1 MTRATPQQFSRSRH
15 VWEVTAARMTI
26 VTAALTV
33 ALALYLL
40 IGQVWAMSTY
50 VGWEV
55 SDRLR
60 LLSGIT
66 LVTLATIAGIRIAS
80 SAWSRT
86 APPTRSVLGAL
97 VSFLI
102 AQLGSLLVL
111 NSMAFFPGPL
121 PGGPG

>member
-1 MTRATPQQFSRSRH
+1 MTRATPQQFSRGRE
-15 VWEVTAARMTI
+15 VWEVTAAWMSI

-60 LLSGIT
+60 VLSGIA
-66 LVTLATIAGIRIAS
+66 LVAVATIAGIRVAS
-80 SAWSRT
+80 SAWSRM
-86 APPTRSVLGAL
+86 ASPTRSVLGAL

-102 AQLGSLLVL
+102 AILGSLLVL

>member
-1 MTRATPQQFSRSRH
+1 MARATPHQFSRGRH
-15 VWEVTAARMTI
+15 VWEATAAWI
-26 VTAALTV
+26 SLAAAALTV
-33 ALALYLL
+33 ALALYVL
-40 IGQVWAMSTY
+40 IGQVWAMFSY

-60 LLSGIT
+60 LLGGIT
-66 LVTLATIAGIRIAS
+66 LVVMATSAGIWIAS
-80 SAWSRT
+80 SAWSR
-86 APPTRSVLGAL
+86 AASPTRSVLGAS

-102 AQLGSLLVL
+102 ALLGSLLVL